1 MNSGKKL
8 IIWIAAYME
17 NAGKYY
23 GWATSPRQILVDH
36 FNARGVPLGDAE
48 I

>member
-17 NAGKYY
+17 NANKYY
-23 GWATSPRQILVDH
+23 GWTTSPT
-36 FNARGVPLGDAE
+36 
-48 I
+48 